1 MALRERGFS
10 SLSGNK
16 ELTCRVAWPEN
27 YIKKMGT
34 ETSLVVSKEIPG
46 LTSFRMDWLDLLAVQ
61 GSAAR
66 EAP

>member
-1 MALRERGFS
+1 MALRERGLS

-34 ETSLVVSKEIPG
+34 ETSLVVQWIRSHLSMQAGDTG
-46 LTSFRMDWLDLLAVQ
+46 LISGQ
-61 GSAAR
+61 GR
-66 EAP
+66 FHRP